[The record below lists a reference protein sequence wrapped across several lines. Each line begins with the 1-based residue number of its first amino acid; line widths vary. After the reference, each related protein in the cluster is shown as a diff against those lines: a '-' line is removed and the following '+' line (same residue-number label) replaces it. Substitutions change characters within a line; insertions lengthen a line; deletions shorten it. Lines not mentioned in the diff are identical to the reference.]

1 MNITMQVE
9 PLASDPAAVEYR
21 WDTDT
26 AILIANFGNG
36 ARDGAQGMSGS
47 IELAGQDGSW
57 LILDVQHGCLQG
69 IEVAVW
75 PDVTRVPSLQPPEHI
90 DTGHLSVSAEQ
101 PKDGVALLQVDTT
114 IIAESD
120 NDEQTV
126 HFTIGSTRQGHTLR
140 VARDVLVDLG
150 DQCAIQGIW
159 LLNVPRFPDGK

>member
-1 MNITMQVE
+1 VNITMQVE

-36 ARDGAQGMSGS
+36 TREGAQGMSGS

-57 LILDVQHGCLQG
+57 LILDVQHGCLEG

-75 PDVTRVPSLQPPEHI
+75 PDVTRVPTLELPENI
-90 DTGHLSVSAEQ
+90 DTGHLRVSAEQ
-101 PKDGVALLQVDTT
+101 PEDGVALLQVDTT
-114 IIAESD
+114 LVAESD
-120 NDEQTV
+120 VHEQTV
-126 HFTIGSTRQGHTLR
+126 HFTIGSKRPGRTLR

-150 DQCAIQGIW
+150 DQCAILGIW
-159 LLNVPRFPDGK
+159 LLNVPRFPDGQ